1 MIIPPEELDFQ
12 AIRAQ
17 DSGWQNVNKSLVV
30 VCR

>member
-17 DSGWQNVNKSLVV
+17 GSGGQNVNKSLVV